1 MASKEVIWWWSM
13 TTDRKEP
20 QGRYNQCVVKSC
32 EFINTIVGVVSRVDG
47 FEEKRHTVCHFID
60 EVATYNEV

>member
-1 MASKEVIWWWSM
+1 M